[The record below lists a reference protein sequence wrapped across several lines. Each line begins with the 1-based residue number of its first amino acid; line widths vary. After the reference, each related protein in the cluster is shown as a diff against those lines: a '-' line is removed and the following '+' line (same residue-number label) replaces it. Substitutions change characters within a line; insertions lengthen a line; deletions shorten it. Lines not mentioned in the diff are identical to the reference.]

1 MTFNRNDFEGKQRFS
16 IRKLNIGVCSV
27 LLSTLLWTMNTS
39 QTVHADTTDPVETEE
54 VESANPNN
62 NSTLADTEVNTKNE
76 QAPSSYTISQNENDN
91 TASLTSTKVVA
102 EVNSQKTDSDQT
114 QEQKDTSAANT
125 ADKANTK
132 DTSVQN
138 TVEEDKTNLNPKQT
152 NSDTQ
157 EKQNIKPVTPHADS
171 TENIAPD
178 PYPMDVTPPYVI
190 AGSNLTDLAS
200 KFLKNGDDL
209 IQSGA
214 KISWVGDVPT
224 PTQEDASDSL
234 TITGTIKVT
243 YADGTSTN
251 VPIESMVEPQ
261 SQLQP
266 NTFYYVNKVGDT
278 PDFNTADI
286 NGNDLSKILY
296 NQNVG
301 NPDAFSYKVLG
312 TVDTSEVGI
321 HWANVQV
328 TDNNTFNG
336 MPGGT
341 KVIGGPY
348 VVQIPYVVQGLK
360 LRDDIPVDASG
371 NPIINAQLSTM
382 PESTFNTP
390 TTPQLAFDPTS
401 NSVQGLWGQYFYQD
415 YALAYALGINVS
427 ASNWTAPT
435 DLVNTKTNHFTMTFS
450 KLPNATQQEV
460 AVNYVTSPEAD
471 DIYFYNAANR
481 NYMTASGLNK
491 TEISKLLDEGYLNDK
506 VWVTLA
512 DGTKVYASKLSY
524 IDNGQR
530 FIVTN
535 TRGAS

>member
-39 QTVHADTTDPVETEE
+39 QTVH
-54 VESANPNN
+54 
-62 NSTLADTEVNTKNE
+62 ADTEVNTKNE

-214 KISWVGDVPT
+214 KISWVG
-224 PTQEDASDSL
+224 
-234 TITGTIKVT
+234 GC
-243 YADGTSTN
+243 
-251 VPIESMVEPQ
+251 
-261 SQLQP
+261 
-266 NTFYYVNKVGDT
+266 
-278 PDFNTADI
+278 
-286 NGNDLSKILY
+286 
-296 NQNVG
+296 
-301 NPDAFSYKVLG
+301 
-312 TVDTSEVGI
+312 
-321 HWANVQV
+321 AN
-328 TDNNTFNG
+328 
-336 MPGGT
+336 
-341 KVIGGPY
+341 
-348 VVQIPYVVQGLK
+348 
-360 LRDDIPVDASG
+360 
-371 NPIINAQLSTM
+371 
-382 PESTFNTP
+382 
-390 TTPQLAFDPTS
+390 S
-401 NSVQGLWGQYFYQD
+401 NSRRC
-415 YALAYALGINVS
+415 I
-427 ASNWTAPT
+427 
-435 DLVNTKTNHFTMTFS
+435 
-450 KLPNATQQEV
+450 
-460 AVNYVTSPEAD
+460 
-471 DIYFYNAANR
+471 
-481 NYMTASGLNK
+481 
-491 TEISKLLDEGYLNDK
+491 
-506 VWVTLA
+506 
-512 DGTKVYASKLSY
+512 
-524 IDNGQR
+524 
-530 FIVTN
+530 
-535 TRGAS
+535 